1 MNRFV
6 IALLS
11 VVVWTGC
18 AIGPD
23 YERPFIPDPEEFR
36 AQPQEE
42 VDTTSLAEMPWWELF
57 QDKELHYLIRV
68 ALLENKDLLM
78 AAARVAEAR
87 GDLDMDLVIAGGL
100 THDVGKLLEYVKLQD
115 GSIVKS
121 ETGKLLRHPVT
132 GMEIAKRAGAP
143 EKLQHIIIV
152 HSKEGEAVKR
162 IPEAILIHHCDFI
175 DFHIAKYHAGM

>member
-68 ALLENKDLLM
+68 ALQENKDLLM
-78 AAARVAEAR
+78 AAARVEEAR
-87 GDLDMDLVIAGGL
+87 GELGVTRSALFPQLGAQARYSYRGIPSALIPGEPGDINLERKVRVIA
-100 THDVGKLLEYVKLQD
+100 Q
-115 GSIVKS
+115 
-121 ETGKLLRHPVT
+121 
-132 GMEIAKRAGAP
+132 
-143 EKLQHIIIV
+143 
-152 HSKEGEAVKR
+152 
-162 IPEAILIHHCDFI
+162 
-175 DFHIAKYHAGM
+175 